1 MASLQPPRRHG
12 NPRTAAES
20 VIFYL
25 PAKLLPWQEELIA
38 KRVGLVKEGLE
49 KEWESWKEERKKGEE
64 EVSNLK
70 KQAEELSK
78 ELPVD
83 EEEMKDE

>member
-1 MASLQPPRRHG
+1 
-12 NPRTAAES
+12 
-20 VIFYL
+20 
-25 PAKLLPWQEELIA
+25 LIA

-70 KQAEELSK
+70 RQAEELSK

-83 EEEMKDE
+83 EEEMKDVSN